1 MELQGRIIQVLPAKN
16 GVSAQSG
23 KSWMTQ
29 QYVIETDGKYP
40 KKVPFEIF
48 GEDKIKQ
55 FNLQV
60 GDEVTI
66 QFDLEGSEFNE
77 KWYVRV
83 KCYNVKKTDLFGQQP
98 QPQPIPQT
106 VIYPD
111 KPQPAS
117 PPINPET
124 GETHSDD
131 LPF

>member
-1 MELQGRIIQVLPAKN
+1 MELSGKILHVLPAKS

-83 KCYNVKKTDLFGQQP
+83 KCYNVTKTDLFGQQP
-98 QPQPIPQT
+98 QPQPVPQT

-111 KPQPAS
+111 KPQPA
-117 PPINPET
+117 PQPANVEPQD
-124 GETHSDD
+124 GADD

>member
-1 MELQGRIIQVLPAKN
+1 MELSGKIIAVLPAQS
-16 GVSAQSG
+16 GVSKNTG
-23 KSWMTQ
+23 KPWMTQ
-29 QYVIETDGKYP
+29 QFVIETDGKYP

-83 KCYNVKKTDLFGQQP
+83 KCYNVTKTDLFGQQP

-111 KPQPAS
+111 KPQPA
-117 PPINPET
+117 PPPQPQQ
-124 GETHSDD
+124 DD
-131 LPF
+131 DTDSLPF

>member
-1 MELQGRIIQVLPAKN
+1 MELKGKIFAVLPAQS
-16 GVSAQSG
+16 GVSQKSG
-23 KSWMTQ
+23 NNWMIQ

-60 GDEVTI
+60 GDDVTI
-66 QFDLEGSEFNE
+66 QFDLEGSEYNG

-83 KCYNVKKTDLFGQQP
+83 KCYNVTKTDLFGQQP
-98 QPQPIPQT
+98 QPQPT

-111 KPQPAS
+111 KPQTAPQPQQNNHA
-117 PPINPET
+117 
-124 GETHSDD
+124 DD